1 MNASNNIMN
10 ASNNIIPTDK
20 INKTESLQDIMKDL
34 EKKVNPKS
42 VNEGLVSLSHAIKTK
57 DVSSL
62 MQPMIDGSKEFE
74 ARVGRPMTYGEMR
87 AMWG

>member
-1 MNASNNIMN
+1 MD

-20 INKTESLQDIMKDL
+20 INKKESLEDIMKDL
-34 EKKVNPKS
+34 EQKVNPKS
-42 VNEGLVSLSHAIKTK
+42 FNEGVVSLSNAIKTK
-57 DVSSL
+57 DVSTL